1 VKGGRDFERL
11 DGKLDEPLLEKAVGA
26 EVVAIELVA
35 AGPRDEKSSGSEKDK
50 TVGIGER
57 KSVFGPADEESL

>member
-1 VKGGRDFERL
+1 MEGGRDFERL
-11 DGKLDEPLLEKAVGA
+11 DGKLDEPLLKKAVGA

-35 AGPRDEKSSGSEKDK
+35 AGPRDEKSSGSEKDE